1 MPLNAARECRC
12 FNFHASEENTHTVGI
27 FLNLFSE
34 RVWNVLINCRG
45 KGGMLLAEILAGEQ
59 IFWSAKTRRNSMNE
73 QIMTGQWKQMQ
84 GTLKSWWGRLTDDDL
99 ERINGQKDRLIG
111 WVQENYGRTR
121 DEAAREVEARFNEY
135 GGTLGGSAA
144 EIKAKAYEFG
154 GTVANKASEAAAAV
168 KSGAD
173 RASSYFHERT
183 FHNMAG
189 DLTALIKKYPVPSLL
204 IGVGLGIWLARNTKH

>member
-1 MPLNAARECRC
+1 
-12 FNFHASEENTHTVGI
+12 
-27 FLNLFSE
+27 
-34 RVWNVLINCRG
+34 
-45 KGGMLLAEILAGEQ
+45 
-59 IFWSAKTRRNSMNE
+59 MNE

-99 ERINGQKDRLIG
+99 EKINGQKDRLIG

-121 DEAAREVEARFNEY
+121 DEAAREVEARFNDY

-144 EIKAKAYEFG
+144 EIKAKAYEIG
-154 GTVANKASEAAAAV
+154 GAVASKANEAAAAV

-183 FHNMAG
+183 FNNMAG